1 MGMSYHIRRA
11 EPSDIDAVSTL
22 YGVADRFHV
31 EGLPPVYLRPPAP
44 ARSRATLE
52 SLLAD
57 EEAALL
63 AVCRRERVVP
73 RDSAFGGRFE
83 AKTRAPSAL
92 LPSHITINEVGS
104 FLSDKLLVADA
115 AGVLAGVID
124 AHLRAVAGLS
134 QRYADIDTLVV
145 DPAWHR
151 AGVASALVAAV
162 ERWAWESG
170 AREVRL
176 DVWEFNS
183 GALALYEGFGYRTIT
198 RRLAKPLAPPPVR
211 EGSG

>member
-11 EPSDIDAVSTL
+11 ESSDIDAVSTL

-52 SLLAD
+52 RLLAD
-57 EEAALL
+57 EEDA
-63 AVCRRERVVP
+63 
-73 RDSAFGGRFE
+73 
-83 AKTRAPSAL
+83 
-92 LPSHITINEVGS
+92 
-104 FLSDKLLVADA
+104 LLVADA

-145 DPAWHR
+145 DPAWRR
-151 AGVASALVAAV
+151 AGVASALVVAV

-198 RRLAKPLAPPPVR
+198 RRLATPLAPPPVR